1 MESKVKDEIY
11 TWIFMAYLFILFYFI
26 FIHGLFIIH
35 LRKLSIYFIL
45 VKGNFS
51 QILELPLFYSN
62 HAFMIS
68 LVST

>member
-11 TWIFMAYLFILFYFI
+11 TWICMAYLFYFI
-26 FIHGLFIIH
+26 DKIHGLFIIH